1 MADTILGP
9 QESDSAVIRIHN
21 TNKAIALTSDC
32 NPIYCKADP
41 FHGAMIAVAE
51 CWRNLCAVGAKP
63 MAITDNLNFGNPEKD
78 EIMYEI
84 KESIRG
90 IGVACSSLNFPVV
103 SGNVSL
109 YNETNGKS
117 IYPTPVIGGV
127 GLIKNYKKKA
137 TINLAE
143 NGKIFVIG
151 KTYGH
156 LDLSMYKKI
165 VFNEETGQPPNL
177 DLIQEKKNGNFIRN
191 YINKYN
197 KELIGV
203 HDISE
208 GGIIITLAEMVI
220 KCNLGV
226 NIKIPSKKNKKNWL
240 FGEDQSRYIVVVRE
254 KNCIEKVAK
263 DAGVF
268 IESIGSVKGKGLK
281 IEKLFEISNKELINM
296 NRKFF
301 MDCFS

>member
-1 MADTILGP
+1 M
-9 QESDSAVIRIHN
+9 
-21 TNKAIALTSDC
+21 
-32 NPIYCKADP
+32 
-41 FHGAMIAVAE
+41 
-51 CWRNLCAVGAKP
+51 
-63 MAITDNLNFGNPEKD
+63 
-78 EIMYEI
+78 
-84 KESIRG
+84 
-90 IGVACSSLNFPVV
+90 
-103 SGNVSL
+103 
-109 YNETNGKS
+109 
-117 IYPTPVIGGV
+117 
-127 GLIKNYKKKA
+127 
-137 TINLAE
+137 
-143 NGKIFVIG
+143 
-151 KTYGH
+151 
-156 LDLSMYKKI
+156 
-165 VFNEETGQPPNL
+165 GQPPNL

-191 YINKYN
+191 YIDKYN

-208 GGIIITLAEMVI
+208 GGIIISLAEMVI

-226 NIKIPSKKNKKNWL
+226 NIKVPPKKNKKKWL
-240 FGEDQSRYIVVVRE
+240 FGEDQSRYVVVVRE